1 MSENRSSTVLRGA
14 FLLTLAGLISKALS
28 AGYRIPLQNL
38 TGDLGFYIY
47 QQVYPLLGIGIVLS
61 LYGFPSA
68 ISKITV
74 NIREAGYSPTL
85 RSFYFPLYSIMFL
98 VCGGLFSLLFF
109 NANLLAEVIGD
120 PQLNSAYQIAAFI
133 FLFIPLLSL
142 LRGTFQGNL
151 QMKPT
156 AYSQM
161 SEQLIRVFIII
172 FVAILFAQKKVS
184 MYQIGEMGALASIV
198 GMIAASLV
206 LVVFFIKEQRTKS
219 REFTIPWKNYVETIF
234 ILGIVA
240 SLNHMVL
247 LIIQFADVF
256 TLVPRLVDYGLSSVD
271 AMKQKG
277 IFDRGQPLIQLGTV
291 IGSSFALA
299 LIPSVSKQRLID
311 APDKFYMYI
320 RGALS
325 FSTHLS
331 IGATVGLIV
340 IFPQVNLLLFQNTKG
355 TSSLQ
360 ILVIAI
366 LLSSIAI
373 TVCAILQGL
382 GYMKRTALFIFIA
395 FVIKWIANLM
405 LVPLFGI
412 TGGALATIFSLFILC
427 TFALVELHRQ
437 LPELKFFRRLK
448 WGTIIKACLGM
459 IAYLLLINYL
469 ISATFASSRILLLAY
484 VIFVALTGAIV
495 YIIILI
501 RGRAFTKEQLNMLPY
516 ASLFIRLY
524 KGGFR

>member
-68 ISKITV
+68 ISKINV
-74 NIREAGYSPTL
+74 NLKEAGHSPTF
-85 RSFYFPLYSIMFL
+85 RSFYFPLYLIMFL
-98 VCGGLFSLLFF
+98 ICGGFFSLLFF
-109 NANLLAEVIGD
+109 NANLIAQVIGD
-120 PQLNSAYQIAAFI
+120 SKLKSTYQIAAFI

-151 QMKPT
+151 QMKPI
-156 AYSQM
+156 AYSQI

-172 FVAILFAQKKVS
+172 FIAILFFQKNVS
-184 MYQIGEMGALASIV
+184 VYRIGEMGALASIM
-198 GMIAASLV
+198 GMIAATFV
-206 LVVFFIKEQRTKS
+206 LLIFLIKEKPGKS
-219 REFTIPWKNYVETIF
+219 KEFSIPWTSYVKTIF

-256 TLVPRLVDYGLSSVD
+256 TLVPRLVDYGLSSVE

-299 LIPSVSKQRLID
+299 FIPAVSKQRLME
-311 APDKFYMYI
+311 APDKFYEYI
-320 RGALS
+320 RAALS

-331 IGATVGLIV
+331 IGATIGLIV

-355 TSSLQ
+355 TNSLR

-373 TVCAILQGL
+373 TICAILQGL
-382 GYMKRTALFIFIA
+382 GFMKRTALFIFIA
-395 FVIKWIANLM
+395 FIIKWIANLIF
-405 LVPLFGI
+405 VPLLGI
-412 TGGALATIFSLFILC
+412 TGGALATVFSLFMLC
-427 TFALVELHRQ
+427 TFALVELNRQ
-437 LPELKFFRRLK
+437 LPQLMFLRQLK
-448 WGTIIKACLGM
+448 WGTMMKASLGM

-469 ISATFASSRILLLAY
+469 IPTSFASSRILLLAF

-495 YIIILI
+495 YIVILI
-501 RGRAFTKEQLNMLPY
+501 RGRAFTKGQLNMLPY